1 MLQIVLV
8 LTAAVSAIPSTVFHV
23 DVITPNMCR
32 MRPANSTVPAASSV
46 AEASVTST
54 VASTSSAQAPVPPK
68 SVAAASAAPTPASN
82 PEPQQQSSGGYSS
95 SSSFTWYQFKGVG
108 GYCDG
113 KPYEDNAMVIAMST
127 GIIGNGRSNCQKQV
141 ELYAPS
147 TGRSCRVTVV
157 DMCDQNHGCRYDRYI
172 RFLYRWIF

>member
-1 MLQIVLV
+1 MMQIVLV

-32 MRPANSTVPAASSV
+32 MRPANSTVPAPSV
-46 AEASVTST
+46 AEASTVT
-54 VASTSSAQAPVPPK
+54 STSSAQAPVPPK
-68 SVAAASAAPTPASN
+68 SVAAVAAAAAPTPASN
-82 PEPQQQSSGGYSS
+82 PAPQQQSSGGYSS

-147 TGRSCRVTVV
+147 TGKSCRVTVV
-157 DMCDQNHGCRYDRYI
+157 DMCDQNHGCR
-172 RFLYRWIF
+172 